1 MNNRLR
7 GPAYDARIMRWLLL
21 VLLVCSA
28 AACAQNPVE
37 VAGVR
42 FEPRA
47 RIGEA
52 EARLNGAG
60 VRSILGFKLYAIG
73 LYLPQQQQTL
83 AAALRSQGAKR
94 IEVVPLFALNAEL
107 FALGLVKGLRRN
119 LSDSEYAEL
128 QQRIDK
134 LRTTVRTMDDAA
146 AHSLIQIDWLPAA
159 GAAGGVTRLSID
171 GLQRGEDIGGE
182 DFFQAVLKVWLG
194 EKVHDARL
202 RDALLGR
209 ASG

>member
-1 MNNRLR
+1 MNIRQR
-7 GPAYDARIMRWLLL
+7 GSAYDARIMRWLLL
-21 VLLVCSA
+21 ILLVFSA
-28 AACAQNPVE
+28 AAGAQNPVDF
-37 VAGVR
+37 AGVR

-47 RIGEA
+47 RIGEV

-60 VRSILGFKLYAIG
+60 VRSILGFNLYAIA

-94 IEVVPLFALNAEL
+94 IEVVTMFALNAEL
-107 FALGLVKGLRRN
+107 FAHGLVKGLRRN
-119 LSDSEYAEL
+119 LSDSEFAAL
-128 QQRIDK
+128 QEQIDK
-134 LRTTVRTMDDAA
+134 LRTTVRAMDDAA

-159 GAAGGVTRLSID
+159 SGAGGVTRLSIN